1 MRIIHG
7 DCREVL
13 AGLDAGS
20 VDAVVTDPP
29 YELGFMGKAWDAS
42 GVAFQVAT
50 WEAVLRVLK
59 PGGHLLAF
67 GGTRTYHR
75 MTCAI
80 EDAGFDVRDCLQW
93 IYGSGFPKSL
103 DVSKAIDKAAGA
115 ERAVVGRY
123 ELPDVSDGRRGKGWE
138 CTNTTDAGMFGVS
151 GQSLVTAPATSSAQQ
166 WQGWGTA
173 LKPAYEPIVL
183 ARKPL
188 IGTVAANVQQ
198 HGTGAINVDGCR
210 VALTQYDHEEYI
222 PNRVGYK
229 DGIEHV
235 QKGRSGAGF
244 IGQPHDS
251 QVIKPNGRWPA
262 NILHDGSEDVLA
274 LFPQTTSGA
283 LNQASVTA
291 SNRIYGQHSGY
302 PDPNVYQPNTGS
314 AARFFYCAKAS
325 RSERG
330 DGNTHPTVKPLALMR
345 YLVRLIAPPNG
356 LVLDPF
362 TGSGTTGI
370 AAIRE
375 GMRFLGIEQ
384 SAEYAELA
392 ERRIREATT
401 LPIESIA

>member
-13 AGLDAGS
+13 AGLDAES
-20 VDAVVTDPP
+20 VDAIVTDPP

-42 GVAFQVAT
+42 GVAFQVET
-50 WEAVLRVLK
+50 WQAVLRVLK

-80 EDAGFDVRDCLQW
+80 EDAGFEVRDCLQW

-115 ERAVVGRY
+115 ERGVVGTVRKTPSAAS
-123 ELPDVSDGRRGKGWE
+123 ENMHDGWRRPWADGHPK
-138 CTNTTDAGMFGVS
+138 TMNI
-151 GQSLVTAPATSSAQQ
+151 TAPATDEAKQ
-166 WQGWGTA
+166 WQGWHTA
-173 LKPAYEPIVL
+173 LKPAHEPIVL

-188 IGTVAANVQQ
+188 IGTVAQNVQQ

>member
-1 MRIIHG
+1 MRLIHG

-13 AGLDAGS
+13 AGLDAES

-42 GVAFQVAT
+42 GVAFQVET

-59 PGGHLLAF
+59 PGGHMLAF

-75 MTCAI
+75 IACAI
-80 EDAGFDVRDCLQW
+80 EDAGFEIRDCLQW
-93 IYGSGFPKSL
+93 IYGSGFPKSM
-103 DVSKAIDKAAGA
+103 DVSKAIDKANGDVRTGGFVKAQQPAGGIGLGMNA
-115 ERAVVGRY
+115 QCANCGKWK
-123 ELPDVSDGRRGKGWE
+123 LSPDPCRCVDSGPASDLSK
-138 CTNTTDAGMFGVS
+138 
-151 GQSLVTAPATSSAQQ
+151 Q

-188 IGTVAANVQQ
+188 ARTVAQNVQQ

-210 VALTQYDHEEYI
+210 VGTDDTTSRPGTVSSGGILNVVPGGCVRQSETHAL
-222 PNRVGYK
+222 
-229 DGIEHV
+229 
-235 QKGRSGAGF
+235 
-244 IGQPHDS
+244 
-251 QVIKPNGRWPA
+251 GRWPA
-262 NILHDGSEDVLA
+262 NILHDGSEEVVA
-274 LFPQTTSGA
+274 LFPSPHGA
-283 LNQASVTA
+283 GAARDGSAAIVSSSYNASF
-291 SNRIYGQHSGY
+291 YEFP
-302 PDPNVYQPNTGS
+302 PDRNMRRLGDSGS

-345 YLVRLIAPPNG
+345 YLVRLITPPNG

-370 AAIRE
+370 AALRE
-375 GMRFLGIEQ
+375 GMRFVGIEANEAYCEIAAKRLEKEVLPLEQ
-384 SAEYAELA
+384 YAV
-392 ERRIREATT
+392 
-401 LPIESIA
+401 